1 MRLTLVRVP
10 SETGTLMARS
20 LRSPGVL
27 MTLYVAVYIVG
38 GPWLGSGSTG
48 HRNVP
53 QIALAAL
60 LAVLA
65 ARGRRS
71 ARVLMITYS
80 LLGAL
85 AVVLGST
92 HWGVSEP
99 FAAMFLVL
107 GSVFVQIGLLVSTP
121 MYQRTRPGWS
131 PGQAQADPFLPWP
144 KLWAVLISAAGGLA
158 LALVPFSDGFRQ
170 TVCSAGG
177 VTSVQP
183 CQAAGFGYPIA
194 YRFAYNNL
202 APRGIDVAVFGADWA
217 LWAVSILLVFYL
229 FQLSRGR
236 EISDPGKRS
245 SVQTIPAPQ

>member
-1 MRLTLVRVP
+1 MLVRMP

-48 HRNVP
+48 HRNIP
-53 QIALAAL
+53 QIVLAVL

-80 LLGAL
+80 LLGAV
-85 AVVLGST
+85 AVVFGST

-99 FAAMFLVL
+99 FAATFLAL
-107 GSVFVQIGLLVSTP
+107 ASVFVQICLLVSTP

-144 KLWAVLISAAGGLA
+144 KLWVVLVSAAGGLVMT
-158 LALVPFSDGFRQ
+158 LVPFSDGLRQ

-177 VTSVQP
+177 VTSLQP
-183 CQAAGFGYPIA
+183 CQAAASGYPIA

-202 APRGIDVAVFGADWA
+202 APRGIDAAAFGADWA

-236 EISDPGKRS
+236 ENSDPGRRS
-245 SVQTIPAPQ
+245 SVETIPAVQ